1 MPFSS
6 TAPSPAS
13 ETRSGLRLFSRLTT
27 LACLPGRK
35 LARTRNASAP
45 SLRSRLAGWN
55 WAASMGV
62 AAATALSRAS
72 AAMRWRAKRPVGP
85 GPRGDAVGLSELVIV
100 LTPYK
105 QLIARERR
113 SGSHCSKW
121 GRLRLVFGARS
132 ASSSISKFESD
143 HAAWSSFVG
152 PSVNDGMAIEVIH
165 GGHDAVLELLFGCDA
180 DVAQDRAGELGEEA
194 LDEVEPGAVLG
205 REDKFETADRLTGEP
220 SLCLLGDVRGM
231 IVEDQLDCRM
241 GRIGGVEKPEK
252 FDEFAAAVAVLD
264 QGVNLAGQQVDAGQ
278 QTDRAVA
285 LILMIAREGRV
296 LAGLGRQVRSRRRDR
311 LDAGLLVIGD

>member
-1 MPFSS
+1 MLSNK
-6 TAPSPAS
+6 A
-13 ETRSGLRLFSRLTT
+13 
-27 LACLPGRK
+27 
-35 LARTRNASAP
+35 
-45 SLRSRLAGWN
+45 RLALYAIRENGEL
-55 WAASMGV
+55 GRDFV
-62 AAATALSRAS
+62 A
-72 AAMRWRAKRPVGP
+72 
-85 GPRGDAVGLSELVIV
+85 GLSLEEFERDRRTFYAVTRALV
-100 LTPYK
+100 
-105 QLIARERR
+105 
-113 SGSHCSKW
+113 H
-121 GRLRLVFGARS
+121 
-132 ASSSISKFESD
+132 
-143 HAAWSSFVG
+143 
-152 PSVNDGMAIEVIH
+152 AIEVIH

-285 LILMIAREGRV
+285 LI
-296 LAGLGRQVRSRRRDR
+296 
-311 LDAGLLVIGD
+311 